1 MKRKN
6 REDRSKSNS
15 QKKIKKGKDAVNTG
29 SVDQSKYKRN
39 TLQLNGSKGFLFT
52 CDILKQREALRE
64 AYNILEEYVEI
75 MYPSLVED
83 SSQKS
88 QSSHDKGKQKSMSEM
103 LSAEIKAVKGQIN
116 GGRKVAPRR
125 LFRTVHSGANGL
137 LLIVCVDKKSI
148 INPVHIAEKL
158 CHDTLRNRQQKSRY
172 LIRVQPYE
180 IGGSTDEDF
189 LKQSLRL
196 LLERNPTL
204 LTPKDT
210 DAKTGIAIC
219 PNKNPSKFKIVYKRR
234 NHDKSLR
241 SAVGKLAAEINEM
254 HSVDLVKPNV
264 AVLLNVVRGTSFL
277 SILPRYSELREY
289 NLRKLVD

>member
-6 REDRSKSNS
+6 PEDRTRSKS
-15 QKKIKKGKDAVNTG
+15 QKKIKRGNDAVNTG

-64 AYNILEEYVEI
+64 AYNILDEYVEM
-75 MYPSLVED
+75 MYPSLVDD
-83 SSQKS
+83 SSPKS
-88 QSSHDKGKQKSMSEM
+88 QSSQDKTKLKSMSEM
-103 LSAEIKAVKGQIN
+103 LLAEIKAVKSQRN
-116 GGRKVAPRR
+116 GGRKVSPRR
-125 LFRTVHSGANGL
+125 FFRTVNSGANGL

-158 CHDTLRNRQQKSRY
+158 CHDILSNRQQKSRY
-172 LIRVQPYE
+172 LIRIQPYE

-210 DAKTGIAIC
+210 DEKNGIVVL
-219 PNKNPSKFKIVYKRR
+219 PNTNQNKFKIVYKRR

-241 SAVGKLAAEINEM
+241 GAVGKLAAEINEM

>member
-1 MKRKN
+1 M
-6 REDRSKSNS
+6 
-15 QKKIKKGKDAVNTG
+15 
-29 SVDQSKYKRN
+29 
-39 TLQLNGSKGFLFT
+39 
-52 CDILKQREALRE
+52 
-64 AYNILEEYVEI
+64 
-75 MYPSLVED
+75 
-83 SSQKS
+83 
-88 QSSHDKGKQKSMSEM
+88 
-103 LSAEIKAVKGQIN
+103 
-116 GGRKVAPRR
+116 
-125 LFRTVHSGANGL
+125 
-137 LLIVCVDKKSI
+137 
-148 INPVHIAEKL
+148 
-158 CHDTLRNRQQKSRY
+158 
-172 LIRVQPYE
+172 
-180 IGGSTDEDF
+180 
-189 LKQSLRL
+189 KQSLRL

-210 DAKTGIAIC
+210 DAKTGIAIY